1 MRGTWFSFWMFA
13 VAGLAIPVL
22 VLASVVWASVPPS
35 DGPMIVIA
43 LPWSDSAETVV
54 ARAGGWVVGME
65 QAPLSVMATGT
76 TAAALRAA
84 GAWAVI
90 SAEIPSFLCLQGVD
104 P

>member
-1 MRGTWFSFWMFA
+1 MRGAWFSFWMFA
-13 VAGLAIPVL
+13 AAGLVIPVL
-22 VLASVVWASVPPS
+22 ISASVLWASVPPS
-35 DGPMIVIA
+35 DGLMLVIV

-76 TAAALRAA
+76 TASALRAA
-84 GAWAVI
+84 GAWAVL
-90 SAEIPSFLCLQGVD
+90 SAEIPSFLCLQGAN